1 MGMTRFQVKRCEI
14 CNRYYPQDLDKPPV
28 SMCKS
33 CAEKCE
39 QATVTIQKAFSI
51 PFKHDLP
58 VTIMPRALGLSTIR
72 EFYSKKCKNETP
84 KVWCTTSTPLQ
95 PSLLKDMYK
104 RYIDTDEAY
113 AHHLWTYELAEH
125 NKELKEKMD
134 KIREAQHLY
143 ELTGKQVLNWFY
155 GKGGKGMPLYFD
167 EDAFNGI
174 FVFGLAGI
182 KVDKVIFNYPATI
195 VYWSDGTKTVVH
207 CREDETFDKEE
218 GLVMAICK
226 KALGNKGNFN
236 NVIKKLL
243 KDAVVQNDKQPEKSN
258 MEKLNDVL
266 DHIIDDIDKGVVD
279 VHKEPSTD
287 EVKETVE
294 PIKTNTIEVDT
305 TIPDPMGSG
314 AGEVKDEYPD
324 GGF

>member
-1 MGMTRFQVKRCEI
+1 
-14 CNRYYPQDLDKPPV
+14 
-28 SMCKS
+28 MCKS

-39 QATVTIQKAFSI
+39 IATVAIKKVDSI
-51 PFKHDLP
+51 PFKHDIP
-58 VTIMPRALGLSTIR
+58 AITMPRALGLSTFR
-72 EFYSKKCKNETP
+72 DFYSRMHKDETP

-104 RYIDTDEAY
+104 QYIDTDDAY
-113 AHHLWTYELAEH
+113 AHHIWTYELAEH

-134 KIREAQHLY
+134 RTQKAQELY
-143 ELTGKQVLNWFY
+143 KQANKQILNWFY
-155 GKGGKGMPLYFD
+155 GKGGKEMPLFFD
-167 EDAFNGI
+167 EDIFNGI
-174 FVFGLAGI
+174 FTFGLASI

-243 KDAVVQNDKQPEKSN
+243 KEAIVQNDKQPEKSN

-266 DHIIDDIDKGVVD
+266 DHIIDDIDKGAAE

-287 EVKETVE
+287 EVKEELTDD
-294 PIKTNTIEVDT
+294 IDKTTDEIANLLDNEDT
-305 TIPDPMGSG
+305 KSG
-314 AGEVKDEYPD
+314 LLS
-324 GGF
+324 